1 MFLKY
6 EALES
11 HLQKELAP
19 LYILTGDE
27 HLLALEAAD
36 RIRHAARTRDFTER
50 EVLTVRTQF
59 QVGPASGDE
68 QRHVAFRRQETD
80 RIAYSDRPSR

>member
-50 EVLTVRTQF
+50 EVLTVERSFKWGQLQATN
-59 QVGPASGDE
+59 

>member
-27 HLLALEAAD
+27 HLLLLEAAD
-36 RIRHAARTRDFTER
+36 MIRHAA
-50 EVLTVRTQF
+50 QK
-59 QVGPASGDE
+59 P
-68 QRHVAFRRQETD
+68 
-80 RIAYSDRPSR
+80 